1 MIPDVSL
8 WSAYLSFPEHRSP
21 SIRVAPDRLVGKCG
35 ARNRSRATRTRGATV
50 YVSGLDSHLD
60 DREVNNLS
68 GSVSSPISTIGRIER
83 ELATH

>member
-50 YVSGLDSHLD
+50 
-60 DREVNNLS
+60 
-68 GSVSSPISTIGRIER
+68 
-83 ELATH
+83 